1 MRIPVS
7 ADVCFF
13 RICLAVWYVFFVNLR
28 ANSAISWTNRVR
40 DWSCL
45 DFSPDVQHALIACV
59 KRRISDVLWHSASA
73 GAHCSSTTAFKSTA
87 AVVISEPP
95 TDDHSPSG
103 FLLAAATH
111 THCRHFLLHDGR
123 IQKTALVAGGS
134 CDKRHRRLSIGDVA
148 ASARQHGRP
157 VEIIS
162 QVLLDGRRFAM
173 NGDILNVSAL
183 IPLTDSRRDEWFARR
198 RGFLSTPQSRLTD
211 TSQES
216 VSCMAW
222 EN

>member
-1 MRIPVS
+1 VRIQ
-7 ADVCFF
+7 
-13 RICLAVWYVFFVNLR
+13 L
-28 ANSAISWTNRVR
+28 SWTNWVLR

-45 DFSPDVQHALIACV
+45 DFSTDVQHALIACV
-59 KRRISDVLWHSASA
+59 KRRISDGLWHAASA
-73 GAHCSSTTAFKSTA
+73 VAHCSSTTAFKSTA

-95 TDDHSPSG
+95 TGDHSPSTWLPACRG
-103 FLLAAATH
+103 HPHALPTLSSSRRPHSKNGLRRRRQLRQTALASISQRCGCITAAT
-111 THCRHFLLHDGR
+111 RPAGR
-123 IQKTALVAGGS
+123 L
-134 CDKRHRRLSIGDVA
+134 
-148 ASARQHGRP
+148 

-162 QVLLDGRRFAM
+162 QVLLDGRRFAV

-198 RGFLSTPQSRLTD
+198 CGFLSTRQSRLSD

-216 VSCMAW
+216 VGCMAW